1 MHYGKEQKIS
11 VKNRQLRTPRLKIS
25 HLEQHEKEELLRRN
39 DLRQRSPYLSSSR
52 LESSNLQGHEAG
64 TSILLKV
71 LQLKRSSHML
81 CWQPLILI
89 LGVRVASFCSR
100 LLIGVVLTGSIRYC
114 TWYILVPSSTRKLK
128 EARGRYV
135 LATTRTGVRI
145 YPRVLTKYLLRYG
158 VASFCGKGIVPTAV
172 YGTRHIYR
180 LPYEVPFVSGNVR
193 PPASKGSAG
202 FLKRPR

>member
-1 MHYGKEQKIS
+1 MSYSQLVYG
-11 VKNRQLRTPRLKIS
+11 
-25 HLEQHEKEELLRRN
+25 
-39 DLRQRSPYLSSSR
+39 
-52 LESSNLQGHEAG
+52 
-64 TSILLKV
+64 
-71 LQLKRSSHML
+71 
-81 CWQPLILI
+81 
-89 LGVRVASFCSR
+89 
-100 LLIGVVLTGSIRYC
+100 
-114 TWYILVPSSTRKLK
+114 TWYILVRSSTRKLK

-180 LPYEVPFVSGNVR
+180 LPYEVPLVSGNVR

-202 FLKRPR
+202 FLKRPRLRLLGCFSYMMTFFVLQYVLLFLSPSDNVSYLT